1 MSPATIDS
9 IGQAIRSERKR
20 RAISLRLGA
29 DDDALLRR
37 VCQEAGVRPAEL
49 VRLLTVRALTAI
61 ADQEAA

>member
-1 MSPATIDS
+1 MNAQAVAA
-9 IGQAIRSERKR
+9 IGEAIEKDRKR
-20 RAISLRLGA
+20 RAVSVRLGA

-37 VCQEAGVRPAEL
+37 VSQEAGVRPAEL